1 MIEDKNLEEQA
12 IIEETNIETKNQ
24 TTNNIASIDP
34 AKVNLVDLID
44 QPAWKTILLDLVQSE
59 KMDPWNIDICA
70 LADKFLEKINSLER
84 ANLRVPANA
93 ILASAILLKTK
104 SKALK
109 LSSLEDLEEAQKL
122 AELTEEE
129 RKLLEASIPELR
141 GMRQAR
147 EARIT
152 LDELVQSIEV
162 ILNKSKAKN
171 RFDKMFEEIKF
182 AVPYNDFNIEE
193 KMEEV
198 FGLVQKRADSQGITL
213 FSQLVNGNKEP
224 VEIIQ
229 TFIPLL
235 FLANKGK
242 LNLWQEEFWQEIF
255 ISIQK

>member
-1 MIEDKNLEEQA
+1 MQEEKPESFEEHESNSIEN
-12 IIEETNIETKNQ
+12 
-24 TTNNIASIDP
+24 IDP
-34 AKVNLVDLID
+34 ASVNLVDLID
-44 QPAWKTILLDLVQSE
+44 QPAWKTILLELVRSE

-70 LADKFLEKINSLER
+70 LADKYLQKINSLER

-109 LSSLEDLEEAQKL
+109 LSSLEEVEGQVLS
-122 AELTEEE
+122 ELTAEE
-129 RKLLEASIPELR
+129 RRLLEASIPELR

-147 EARIT
+147 ESRLT

-162 ILNKSKAKN
+162 ILNKSKSKN

-193 KMEEV
+193 KMLEV
-198 FGLVQKRADSQGITL
+198 LELVQQRCDSQGIVL
-213 FSQLVNGNKEP
+213 FSQLINGNKAP
-224 VEIIQ
+224 VSVIQ

-242 LNLWQEEFWQEIF
+242 VNLWQEEFWQEIF
-255 ISIQK
+255 ISLNKEI